1 MRPSVPPTQYLP
13 NAIGDPKRR
22 SGEAKIRSPVDILVY
37 AEGYV
42 DRSLLEL
49 AASGHGIKVTLPPQ
63 REPYKGKQGIL
74 KLLGETK
81 QNAYAVVDMDHDF
94 SGFQIKEHPNVKD
107 TRAKCCL
114 LSYLLGDDSLVVAA
128 GFLSRNLFP
137 KDTEKAERFR
147 KNLTEN
153 WPFLHMVAMERTAA
167 RMFRGKYHNSRKIR
181 LGGRGELP
189 TLAKI
194 LSQKKKCI
202 RDLIS
207 PQNEELFAEFKR
219 KYGKKI
225 KEAGVNDH
233 ALEEVLIPF
242 IAHFEPE
249 LSLRRIKDKYSKG
262 VENFLVYSKA
272 YKRGAALLPFG
283 S

>member
-1 MRPSVPPTQYLP
+1 MRPNFPPTQYLP

-22 SGEAKIRSPVDILVY
+22 SGEAKIRSPVDVLVY

-49 AASGHGIKVTLPPQ
+49 ASSGHGIKVTLPPQ

-147 KNLTEN
+147 KTFTEN

-167 RMFRGKYHNSRKIR
+167 RMFRGKYRNSRKVR
-181 LGGRGELP
+181 LGSRGELP

-194 LSQKKKCI
+194 FSQKKKCI

-207 PQNEELFAEFKR
+207 PQNEELYAEFKR
-219 KYGKKI
+219 KYAKKI
-225 KEAGVNDH
+225 KDAGVNDH

-249 LSLRRIKDKYSKG
+249 LSPNRIKNKYSKG
-262 VENFLVYSKA
+262 VEKFLIYSNA
-272 YKRGAALLPFG
+272 YKRGVALLPLD

>member
-1 MRPSVPPTQYLP
+1 MRPSFPPTQYLP

-22 SGEAKIRSPVDILVY
+22 SGEAKIRSPVDVLVY

-49 AASGHGIKVTLPPQ
+49 ASSGHGIKVTLPPQ

-74 KLLGETK
+74 KLLGETQ

-147 KNLTEN
+147 KTFTEN

-167 RMFRGKYHNSRKIR
+167 RMFRGKYRESRKVR

-207 PQNEELFAEFKR
+207 PTNDELYVEYKR
-219 KYGKKI
+219 KYAKNI
-225 KEAGVNDH
+225 KDAGANDH

-242 IAHFEPE
+242 IAYFEPE
-249 LSLRRIKDKYSKG
+249 LSLRHIKHKYAKG
-262 VENFLVYSKA
+262 VEKFLIYSKA
-272 YKRGAALLPFG
+272 YKRGAALLPF
-283 S
+283 SS